1 MKNISY
7 TILKAVLILFLFVN
21 IKGMAQVGVGT
32 LTPNTSAMLDV
43 SSSTKGLLAPRMT
56 TIEKNAIASPANG
69 LLVFDTDENTFYFY
83 NGASWV
89 KIIAANNTNDY
100 TGWADYVDVTRTS
113 AAPLQL
119 TAFVKVTLP
128 NDANTIRDSQKPI
141 DVTEF
146 YNSTNSTITG
156 RDGDGLNIL
165 IEFKVRPTANKT
177 TKITVAID
185 IGAPV
190 GEIYIR
196 DFITSKG
203 VGVEHYYLSSFN
215 AYTLDTWE
223 TNGGTVKIV
232 SDYAADVYDIRYIL
246 TRTHKAR

>member
-1 MKNISY
+1 MKNKYLPIIVIS
-7 TILKAVLILFLFVN
+7 FLLMISEVW
-21 IKGMAQVGVGT
+21 AQVGIGT
-32 LTPNTSAMLDV
+32 TTPNASAMLDIT
-43 SSSTKGLLAPRMT
+43 STTQGLLAPRMT

-69 LLVFDTDENTFYFY
+69 LLVFDTDENIFYFY
-83 NGASWV
+83 NGVSWV
-89 KIIAANNTNDY
+89 KIIAENSTNDY
-100 TGWADYVDVTRTS
+100 TGWGDYVDVTRTS
-113 AAPLQL
+113 AAPLNL
-119 TAFVKVTLP
+119 IANVKITLP

-141 DVTEF
+141 DITGF
-146 YNSTNSTITG
+146 YDSTNSTITG
-156 RDGDGLNIL
+156 RDGDGLNVL
-165 IEFKVRPTANKT
+165 IEFKVRPTANQT

-190 GEIYIR
+190 GEIYTR

>member
-1 MKNISY
+1 MKNKYLPIIVIS
-7 TILKAVLILFLFVN
+7 FLLMISEVW
-21 IKGMAQVGVGT
+21 AQVGIGT
-32 LTPNTSAMLDV
+32 TTPNASAMLDIT
-43 SSSTKGLLAPRMT
+43 STTQGLLAPRMT

-69 LLVFDTDENTFYFY
+69 LLVFDTDENIFYFY
-83 NGASWV
+83 NGVSWV
-89 KIIAANNTNDY
+89 KIIAENSTNDY
-100 TGWADYVDVTRTS
+100 TGWGDYVDVTRTS
-113 AAPLQL
+113 AAPLNL
-119 TAFVKVTLP
+119 IANVKITLP

-141 DVTEF
+141 DITGF
-146 YNSTNSTITG
+146 YDSTNSTITG
-156 RDGDGLNIL
+156 RDGDGLNVL
-165 IEFKVRPTANKT
+165 IEFKVRPTANQT

>member
-1 MKNISY
+1 MKTKYLSIIVIS
-7 TILKAVLILFLFVN
+7 FLLMISEVW
-21 IKGMAQVGVGT
+21 AQVGIGT
-32 LTPNTSAMLDV
+32 ITPNASAMLDV
-43 SSSTKGLLAPRMT
+43 SSTTQGLLAPRMT

-69 LLVFDTDENTFYFY
+69 LLVFDTDENSFYFY
-83 NGASWV
+83 NGVSWV
-89 KIIAANNTNDY
+89 KIIAENSANDY

-113 AAPLQL
+113 AAPLNL
-119 TAFVKVTLP
+119 IANVKITLP

-141 DVTEF
+141 DITKF
-146 YNSTNSTITG
+146 YDSTNSTITG
-156 RDGDGLNIL
+156 RDGDGLNVL
-165 IEFKVRPTANKT
+165 IEFKVRPTANQT

-190 GEIYIR
+190 GEIYTR

-223 TNGGTVKIV
+223 TNGGTIKIV